1 MSEEEAPAVDPS
13 PSPTSGP
20 GDKIPGAEKKL
31 VATYITGNILLVV
44 SLGSSPFLTRLVHGL

>member
-31 VATYITGNILLVV
+31 VATYITGNK
-44 SLGSSPFLTRLVHGL
+44 PWF